1 MSLGGAV
8 SAAASRDGLL
18 ESATQINATFARLR
32 GEEAGP
38 AGACASVSAAPYLL
52 TVVMV
57 ISREPA
63 RGAIMIHL
71 PVSFLSQELAET
83 SVERARRRRSIKQ
96 NRRRRLTC
104 VSYHAR

>member
-63 RGAIMIHL
+63 RGEMMIHKL
-71 PVSFLSQELAET
+71 FHFCVRNSPSS
-83 SVERARRRRSIKQ
+83 RRTQSADVAGQ
-96 NRRRRLTC
+96 
-104 VSYHAR
+104 

>member
-63 RGAIMIHL
+63 RGAIMI
-71 PVSFLSQELAET
+71 LSSAFHAWKLELAET
-83 SVERARRRRSIKQ
+83 SGRPSTLDVASHGQ
-96 NRRRRLTC
+96 
-104 VSYHAR
+104 